1 MSYGTWQAIDTAPK
15 DGTEFLSA
23 GGINGRPGKAYS
35 TRWLSPGPYSTE
47 NGKNT
52 DGARRFQYPDGFYWA
67 GYDGF
72 VGPVDPTIWSPFPEV
87 PEAWL

>member
-1 MSYGTWQAIDTAPK
+1 MGEWQPIETAPK
-15 DGTEFLSA
+15 DGSEFLSA
-23 GGINGRPGKAYS
+23 GGVNGHDGKAYA

-52 DGARRFQYPDGFYWA
+52 EGERRYQFPDGFYWA

-72 VGPVDPTIWSPFPEV
+72 VGPVDPTIWMPLPDA
-87 PEAWL
+87 PNG